1 MKSLLALLAAT
12 AALALAAPAARA
24 RSMPRAPRSRPPR
37 PRRAPAATDS
47 PDGGSQTWVVILAAG
62 VAFVAGAAG
71 ARLVSLPRAGR
82 ARHDR
87 HERRR
92 VDPAVYKETTRL
104 AWERAASA
112 WDGWGGVLERWLA
125 EATEVMLD
133 NAGVTCGSRV
143 LDVAAGAGG
152 QALAAA
158 ERTGPDGIRARH
170 RHRRGAGARSTPRS
184 AGSG

>member
-1 MKSLLALLAAT
+1 MTAMSAA
-12 AALALAAPAARA
+12 
-24 RSMPRAPRSRPPR
+24 
-37 PRRAPAATDS
+37 
-47 PDGGSQTWVVILAAG
+47 
-62 VAFVAGAAG
+62 AF
-71 ARLVSLPRAGR
+71 
-82 ARHDR
+82 
-87 HERRR
+87 
-92 VDPAVYKETTRL
+92 DPAVYKETTRL

-158 ERTGPDGIRARH
+158 ERTGSDGFLSCSPPTSPRGRCCACARTWRRRAPATSAPPWRT
-170 RHRRGAGARSTPRS
+170 RSASTPSQKRWMPRS